1 MKTIGAKEL
10 RTNLDQILDQVAN
23 GEEILVSHRLKKQPI
38 RLSAVYTNS
47 SSTSSNKLSGLHVFD
62 AASKKPHPFDPQSSV
77 KDLYNQSI
85 SNQYLGQ

>member
-10 RTNLDQILDQVAN
+10 RINLDQILDLVAN
-23 GEEILVSHRLKKQPI
+23 GEERLVRHRLKKRPI

-47 SSTSSNKLSGLHVFD
+47 ASTSSDRHAGLHAFD
-62 AASKKPHPFDPQSSV
+62 AASKKSNPFDPKSSL

-85 SNQYLGQ
+85 GKKYLG

>member
-23 GEEILVSHRLKKQPI
+23 GEEILVSHRLKKHPI
-38 RLSAVYTNS
+38 RLSAVYTH
-47 SSTSSNKLSGLHVFD
+47 SSTTPSDKRAGLHAFD
-62 AASKKPHPFDPQSSV
+62 AAPKKPNPFDPKSSL

-85 SNQYLGQ
+85 SDKYSG